1 MAISVLQS
9 SVLSVT
15 LDKDQLT
22 TRMIHADLDLARRV
36 ESAEASIA
44 RGCAGDRPGTAIL
57 EVAGGVAVFA
67 GAESPTTE
75 AMAIGLNGPVSP
87 AEIDRLESFF
97 RSRGARVSIDLC
109 PLADPGLLEQ
119 LGSRAYRPVE
129 FNCVLVRRLTGDEFQ
144 PARHARRILPEE
156 AERWCR
162 TVGLGFFEQPD
173 LSQEEMDVGRAIC
186 SMPGALCYLA
196 SAEDGEAR
204 AGGAMAVDQRLATL
218 FADSTTVPYR
228 RRGFQ
233 RELIAARLE
242 EALAQG
248 CDLAAAMV
256 APGSASQ
263 RNYERAGFQVA
274 YTKIL
279 LVG

>member
-1 MAISVLQS
+1 
-9 SVLSVT
+9 
-15 LDKDQLT
+15 
-22 TRMIHADLDLARRV
+22 MIHADLELARRI
-36 ESAEASIA
+36 ESAEAAIA
-44 RGCAGDRPGTAIL
+44 CGCARDRPGTAIL

-75 AMAIGLNGPVSP
+75 AIAVGLNGPASP
-87 AEIDRLESFF
+87 AEVDRLESFF

-119 LGSRAYRPVE
+119 LGSRGYRPAE
-129 FNCVLVRRLTGDEFQ
+129 FNNVLVRRFTGSEFQ
-144 PARHARRILPEE
+144 PAPHARRIVAEE
-156 AERWCR
+156 AELWCR
-162 TVGLGFFEQPD
+162 TVGLGFFEQPE
-173 LSQEEMDVGRAIC
+173 LTEEEVEVGRAIC
-186 SMPGALCYLA
+186 SMPGARCYLA
-196 SAEDGEAR
+196 SAEDGKAF
-204 AGGAMAVDQRLATL
+204 AGGAMAVHQRLATL
-218 FADSTTVPYR
+218 FADSTRVSYR

-242 EALAQG
+242 EALAHG
-248 CDLAAAMV
+248 CDLAAATV

-263 RNYERAGFQVA
+263 RNYEHAGFQVA